1 MPTGPP
7 LKASERVARITP
19 VATAPLSSLL
29 VSLNLATQ
37 QGLDPDP
44 DNAVAVGT
52 FAFAPTSGQPQ
63 QVLLGTS
70 SGTQWAHMNRCEAS
84 GHSS

>member
-1 MPTGPP
+1 MTGPP
-7 LKASERVARITP
+7 LKASERVTRITP

-52 FAFAPTSGQPQ
+52 FAFAPASGQPQ
-63 QVLLGTS
+63 QVLLRTP
-70 SGTQWAHMNRCEAS
+70 
-84 GHSS
+84 